1 MLSKTIPSD
10 TACYNDSK
18 KVWFDLSTTYRFVVI
33 EGKVKGQIF
42 GSTGV
47 KQVKLIQFCW
57 KWSQNVHLVNTMKNQ
72 NSLTYVRCFV
82 TMVTQQKRSAN
93 GH

>member
-1 MLSKTIPSD
+1 M
-10 TACYNDSK
+10 
-18 KVWFDLSTTYRFVVI
+18 TYPFVVI
-33 EGKVKGQIF
+33 EGKVKGQNF

-47 KQVKLIQFCW
+47 KQVRMIQFGW
-57 KWSQNVHLVNTMKNQ
+57 QWSQNVHLVNTMKNQ
-72 NSLTYVRCFV
+72 NSLLYVRCIV